1 MKSLSTFIQS
11 NLSLTLLAL
20 LSLGA
25 LATTVKAAS
34 AAPTEERPVIAIKQ
48 TESIRVV
55 VQVTTGEMEGDLHK
69 GLRRVKG
76 IVDAYLAAGVPAD
89 EIDVRAVFHGA
100 ASDHLLTDEAWNR
113 YKATDTGNPSRAV
126 LDAINESSFQIEL
139 CDTRRQRNGWA
150 KSDIHPEVVLV
161 SGAYHRLADLQM
173 RGFVY
178 VRL

>member
-11 NLSLTLLAL
+11 NWSLTLLAL

-34 AAPTEERPVIAIKQ
+34 PVPTEERPVIAIEQK
-48 TESIRVV
+48 ESIRVV
-55 VQVTTGEMEGDLHK
+55 VQVTTGDMEGDLHK

-76 IVDAYLAAGVPAD
+76 IVDAYLAAGVPAE

-113 YKATDTGNPSRAV
+113 YQDTDTGNPSRAV
-126 LDAINESSFQIEL
+126 LDAMAQSPAQIEL

-161 SGAYHRLADLQM
+161 SGAYLRLADLQM